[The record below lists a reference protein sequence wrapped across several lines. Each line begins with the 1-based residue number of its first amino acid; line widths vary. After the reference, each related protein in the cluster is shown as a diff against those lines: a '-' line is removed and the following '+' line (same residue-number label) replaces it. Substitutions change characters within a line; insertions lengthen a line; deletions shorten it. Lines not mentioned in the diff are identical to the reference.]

1 MTKAAREAAFD
12 EERND
17 ALRRSVGLVL
27 PRQERRSSL
36 APLHSHVVVQASLGR
51 LEALPVHELT
61 LEQRERDERPERLR
75 AQGTTVRCSRFPP
88 RCRFRQPRTRNPPA
102 ARGMTASMSPS
113 GRRAA
118 AGQAAA
124 LLQRLVRYPVPVG
137 RIRLVA

>member
-51 LEALPVHELT
+51 
-61 LEQRERDERPERLR
+61 
-75 AQGTTVRCSRFPP
+75 SKPP
-88 RCRFRQPRTRNPPA
+88 RPRTDA
-102 ARGMTASMSPS
+102 GTART
-113 GRRAA
+113 
-118 AGQAAA
+118 
-124 LLQRLVRYPVPVG
+124 
-137 RIRLVA
+137 

>member
-36 APLHSHVVVQASLGR
+36 APMHSHVVGQASLAR

-61 LEQRERDERPERLR
+61 LEQLEREERPERLR
-75 AQGTTVRCSRFPP
+75 AQGQPP
-88 RCRFRQPRTRNPPA
+88 GAQGFRPDADSGN
-102 ARGMTASMSPS
+102 RG
-113 GRRAA
+113 REI
-118 AGQAAA
+118 
-124 LLQRLVRYPVPVG
+124 LLRLG
-137 RIRLVA
+137 E